1 MNNVPVVVTDRAVQY
16 PTRFKLTDADT
27 GRVLGVFDL
36 AREPGSIAEDGS
48 VIGKKLL
55 EDIERAMMEYADTVG
70 EEVKRFGK
78 VHRTTTFQKIMTG
91 GLR

>member
-1 MNNVPVVVTDRAVQY
+1 MVDVPVVVTDRAVQY

-55 EDIERAMMEYADTVG
+55 EDIERAMMAYADAVG
-70 EEVKRFGK
+70 EAVKRYEK
-78 VHRTTTFQKIMTG
+78 QYRPTTFEKLMTG
-91 GLR
+91 RIV